1 MLPEQE
7 EYEEYEE
14 EEQGLGTVAKAFIGA
29 TLTAAGSVG
38 ASFAYR

>member
-1 MLPEQE
+1 M
-7 EYEEYEE
+7 YELEE
-14 EEQGLGTVAKAFIGA
+14 EEEESGLGRVAKAVIGA